1 MVKTNKL
8 PAAVL
13 RSLSSVLTAKG
24 AREFA
29 KEIVPQKSAGDKFVK
44 GTPRLSNPAA
54 TAGTV
59 QRSILAR
66 GSQLSAKRSLAKEM
80 VEVYDRLPA
89 SLRPK
94 FLAKLTNKALTP
106 KILKGFSSSEVNN
119 TVKS

>member
-13 RSLSSVLTAKG
+13 KSLSSVLTAKD

-29 KEIVPQKSAGDKFVK
+29 KEIVPQKSSGDKFVK
-44 GTPRLSNPAA
+44 GMPKLSNPAA

-66 GSQLSAKRSLAKEM
+66 GSQPTVKRSLAKEM
-80 VEVYDRLPA
+80 AEVYDRLPA

-106 KILKGFSSSEVNN
+106 KMLKGLSASGNEV
-119 TVKS
+119 VG